1 LRPVAR
7 ASVEGSLVSIG
18 VYSPNDIFTTIVQT
32 SKLHGL
38 SAYAYFR
45 DRLGHRFDLPSLA
58 SVIRTACQATAHQA
72 G

>member
-1 LRPVAR
+1 
-7 ASVEGSLVSIG
+7 
-18 VYSPNDIFTTIVQT
+18 
-32 SKLHGL
+32 L